1 MDIVILC
8 IAGCISRNAVMI
20 VLRDSQEI
28 IIIDVYAFMTQQ
40 AQALFV
46 VSKVVMHALNTD
58 CAKKK
63 I

>member
-1 MDIVILC
+1 MDIVIFC

-28 IIIDVYAFMTQQ
+28 IMCICFMTQQ

-46 VSKVVMHALNTD
+46 VSKVVMRALNTD

>member
-28 IIIDVYAFMTQQ
+28 IMHICFMTQQ

-46 VSKVVMHALNTD
+46 VSKVVMRALNTD